1 MAKVSCAISLASS
14 NLEAS
19 ARCCMR
25 HDVLPGVCNDITVKG
40 SHPRSNSQ
48 SSVRP
53 DRSNRLH
60 VTHSLPERESPEPT
74 LMSAVT
80 SGRVALAVHR
90 FDPRDKNV
98 EGKEMCNCC
107 RTWRFHDREIAA

>member
-53 DRSNRLH
+53 
-60 VTHSLPERESPEPT
+60 V
-74 LMSAVT
+74 MSAVT

-98 EGKEMCNCC
+98 EGKEMCDCC